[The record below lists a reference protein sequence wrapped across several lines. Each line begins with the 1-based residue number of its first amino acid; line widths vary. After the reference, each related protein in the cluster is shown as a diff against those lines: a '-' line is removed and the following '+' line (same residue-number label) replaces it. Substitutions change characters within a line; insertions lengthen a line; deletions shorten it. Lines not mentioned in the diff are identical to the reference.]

1 MSTQVGR
8 RKDQIYLDPSWV
20 IVPIWKPQTMYIAS
34 IITTQANRF
43 VGWPLSIPLKCEQH
57 RTGSVVNTIVGGS
70 MAKPYW
76 STLKYPYYKKNA
88 GLDAQVRVFQTIV
101 KANGKT
107 LEEYIINVFN
117 YTLREMTL
125 DLCHNYMLEFL
136 ECIFKKLT

>member
-1 MSTQVGR
+1 
-8 RKDQIYLDPSWV
+8 
-20 IVPIWKPQTMYIAS
+20 
-34 IITTQANRF
+34 
-43 VGWPLSIPLKCEQH
+43 
-57 RTGSVVNTIVGGS
+57 

-88 GLDAQVRVFQTIV
+88 GPDAQVTVFQTIV

-136 ECIFKKLT
+136 DCIFLKLT